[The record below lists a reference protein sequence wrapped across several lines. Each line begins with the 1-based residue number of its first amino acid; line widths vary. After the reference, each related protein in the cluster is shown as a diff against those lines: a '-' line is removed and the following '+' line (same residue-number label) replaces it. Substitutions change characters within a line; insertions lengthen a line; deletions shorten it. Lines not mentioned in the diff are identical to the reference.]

1 MTPIVSYPRL
11 RGGPSLLVPL
21 ILLVLGVGVLL
32 LALPMA
38 GVHIPGMSRVT
49 RFVDAIQFPWEPP
62 KPVHVPLPEAAAPAV
77 SAPAV
82 PALQAQATVVAPP
95 VAAPAVPTPHPV
107 LAQPL
112 PASFTLPGQ
121 IKHQWQT
128 WNNCGPATI
137 TMATSYFGRP
147 ETQAQ
152 AAPVLKPNPNDK
164 NVTVEELGL
173 YAQSLG
179 LRADNLYLGD
189 LNKLKRLVANGV
201 PVVISMWYTPHPNDG
216 LGHYRLLTGYDDAA
230 QQLIFHDSFQAP
242 GVNVRLG
249 YAAFDAD
256 WRVYQRAYMPVYS
269 PDKAEIVAA
278 IVGPDLDEAQLR
290 QRAVVVAQE
299 ELSGKQNDA
308 FAWFNVGTALTR
320 VGRTAEAVQ
329 AFDRARALLLP
340 WRMLW
345 YQFAPFEAYLAENRP
360 NDVLSLTQANLAQA
374 PELEESHYF
383 RGRALELQGNKA
395 GARSAYQTALQMN
408 PKFTPAA
415 HALSLLG

>member
-1 MTPIVSYPRL
+1 M
-11 RGGPSLLVPL
+11 
-21 ILLVLGVGVLL
+21 VGVR
-32 LALPMA
+32 
-38 GVHIPGMSRVT
+38 VPGMSRVT
-49 RFVDAIQFPWEPP
+49 RFVEAIQFPWEPP
-62 KPVHVPLPEAAAPAV
+62 KPVHVPLPEGAVAAVPAPAV
-77 SAPAV
+77 
-82 PALQAQATVVAPP
+82 QAQPPAVAPP
-95 VAAPAVPTPHPV
+95 VAAPAAAAVPTPHPA

-121 IKHQWQT
+121 IRHQWQT

-147 ETQAQ
+147 EMQAQ
-152 AAPVLKPNPNDK
+152 AATVLKPNPNDK
-164 NVTVEELGL
+164 NVGVDELAA
-173 YAQSLG
+173 YARSLG

-189 LNKLKRLVANGV
+189 LTKLKRLVTNGV

-242 GVNVRLG
+242 GVNLRIG
-249 YAAFDAD
+249 YAAFDND

-269 PDKAEIVAA
+269 PEKADVVAA
-278 IVGPDLDEAQLR
+278 IVGPDMDEAQLR

-320 VGRTAEAVQ
+320 VGRTTEAVQ

-345 YQFAPFEAYLAENRP
+345 YQFAQFEAYLAENRP
-360 NDVLSLTQANLAQA
+360 NDVLALTQANLAQA

-383 RGRALELQGNKA
+383 RGRALELQGNKV
-395 GARSAYQTALQMN
+395 GARAAYQTALQMN
-408 PKFTPAA
+408 PKFAPAA